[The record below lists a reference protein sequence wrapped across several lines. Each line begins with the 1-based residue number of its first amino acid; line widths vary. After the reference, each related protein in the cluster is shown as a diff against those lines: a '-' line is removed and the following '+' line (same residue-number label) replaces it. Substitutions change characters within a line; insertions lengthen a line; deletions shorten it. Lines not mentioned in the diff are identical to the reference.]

1 MTLHEKLRV
10 MLEEHYSQTGDIVH
24 SININ
29 WYETLG
35 LPPVVINV
43 EFNAKSDGYI
53 KGETK

>member
-1 MTLHEKLRV
+1 

-24 SININ
+24 GININ

-43 EFNAKSDGYI
+43 DFNAKSDGYI